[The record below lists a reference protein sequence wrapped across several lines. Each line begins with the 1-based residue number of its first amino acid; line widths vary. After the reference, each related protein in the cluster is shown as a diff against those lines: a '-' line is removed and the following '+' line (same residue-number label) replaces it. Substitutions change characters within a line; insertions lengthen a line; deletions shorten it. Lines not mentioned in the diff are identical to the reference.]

1 MKRSIT
7 KFGLFFLFNIL
18 ALNLLT
24 INLSFA
30 SSNLSSNNSQPI
42 AQGYQGNSQTDPGT
56 IVQLDPNN
64 SNQVLLVSQNSI
76 DRMFGVVIPAN
87 SANLTIGNTKN
98 TSQVYVTNYG
108 TQQVLVSNQNG
119 PINVGDYVSIS
130 SINGVGDKATNQ
142 QSVVLGRAEAA
153 FNGSSNVISS
163 DQLTTS
169 SNQKISVNIG
179 EIPVV
184 LNISSN
190 PLLSSSTS
198 NSQSLITKLSKANN
212 HKPVSQIR
220 VYLGIVIIVIG
231 AIMAITILYSGVR
244 NGLLSIGRNPLAKRT
259 IIIDLIRLVGISI
272 LVFVISVGLAYLLI
286 N

>member
-30 SSNLSSNNSQPI
+30 SSNSASNTTQPI

-64 SNQVLLVSQNSI
+64 SNQVLLLSQSSLN
-76 DRMFGVVIPAN
+76 RMFGVVIPAN

-119 PINVGDYVSIS
+119 PINVGDYISIS

-142 QSVVLGRAEAA
+142 QSVVLGRAEAT

-169 SNQKISVNIG
+169 NNQKVSVNIG

-184 LNISSN
+184 LNISPN
-190 PLLSSSTS
+190 PLVSSSTS

-220 VYLGIVIIVIG
+220 VYLGIVIIAIG

-244 NGLLSIGRNPLAKRT
+244 NGLLSIGRNPLAKRA
-259 IIIDLIRLVGISI
+259 IIIDLIRLVIISI
-272 LVFVISVGLAYLLI
+272 IIFVISVGLAYLLI